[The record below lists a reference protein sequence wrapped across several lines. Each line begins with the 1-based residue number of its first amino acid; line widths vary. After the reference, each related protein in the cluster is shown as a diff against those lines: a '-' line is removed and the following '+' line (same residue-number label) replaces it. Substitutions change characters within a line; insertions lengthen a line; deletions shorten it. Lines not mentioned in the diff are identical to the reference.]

1 MAYYYSAS
9 ERAFFSSEIMSVDA
23 MPSDKVAVA
32 DQAYKQLMADQVAG
46 KLIRTGSGNAP
57 ESVDQ
62 GLTAATRFG
71 DVSFGKVTGTSLDI
85 NGNGDVSG
93 TFVVGGAVTIKG
105 ALNAQGGLNVTSITA
120 TGTSTLA
127 AVNATNLSLSG
138 TLKVN
143 GASTLQAVSAK
154 KITATEIDLNGS
166 MDASGNVVVH
176 GKTTLEALQANG
188 DATIGGL
195 LKVTGQTYCGNAIN
209 FSGNMWLLGRR
220 SDIAVG
226 DTTRDSSKNTVVY
239 RISDKNNA
247 PLMGA
252 EAYFNTDGSRD
263 LRFNGRNRA
272 NSGWRNFLKITEY
285 ADEEIRIIAGGSPSA
300 SVNDDTLITAKWAN
314 AAFAHKTGDE
324 TINGKKTFGREL
336 TVTGSTGYEIA
347 RSDQDFSVIPEESV
361 QTWFARY
368 KDKNNQSGLLIKHY
382 QYADGKTEVTL
393 SDINHYSGSDD
404 WSTLAVGHNS
414 DGSRYVQA
422 QFDPPAEINGYEVVT
437 AKWLRSYIWNAKQSQ
452 LVHTTN
458 EETIAGKKIFK
469 QSLYVDA
476 NPMVRRENWE
486 NVSIAD
492 TSRTES
498 KQVMFAQI
506 TDKDGKRY
514 MALEVAASEDGS
526 RSLFINGRNRSDT
539 GWAQFLQI
547 KEDNT
552 GYVSAILRG
561 SPVTSS
567 NDNSIATTYW
577 VRALLAAGL
586 GEAIPAGT
594 ILPYAGKTVPSGF
607 LAVNGGNVSRT
618 TYARLYE
625 AIGTTW
631 GSGDGS
637 TTFKLP
643 DFRNRTIWGAN
654 AASEVGTYLESGA
667 PNITGTHGGHAFKYG
682 DRYNTE
688 GAYYGM
694 NTQNGGAGDGGNT
707 NVYQM
712 GFDASRSNPIYGAA
726 DIIQPPSGK
735 ALWIIK
741 L

>member
-9 ERAFFSSEIMSVDA
+9 ERAFFSSELMSTDA

-32 DQAYKQLMADQVAG
+32 DRAYKQLMADQVAG
-46 KLIRTGSGNAP
+46 KLIRTGSGNSP

-71 DVSFGKVTGTSLDI
+71 DVSFGKVTGTNLDI

-105 ALNAQGGLNVTSITA
+105 SLNAQGGLNVTSITA

-127 AVNATNLSLSG
+127 AVNATNISASG

-188 DATIGGL
+188 DVNVGGL

-239 RISDKNNA
+239 RISDKNNT

-263 LRFNGRNRA
+263 LRINGRNRA
-272 NSGWRNFLKITEY
+272 NTGWRNFLKIAEY
-285 ADEEIRIIAGGSPSA
+285 ANEEIRIIAGGSPSENL
-300 SVNDDTLITAKWAN
+300 NDDTLITAKWSN
-314 AAFAHKTGDE
+314 DAFVHKAGDE
-324 TINGKKTFGREL
+324 TINGLKTFGTAV
-336 TVTGSTGYEIA
+336 TVLGSTGYEIS
-347 RSDQDFSVIPEESV
+347 RSDQDLTVIPSRDV
-361 QTWFARY
+361 QTWFARH
-368 KDKNNQSGLLIKHY
+368 KDKNDNSGLLLKHY
-382 QYADGKTEVTL
+382 QRADGATEVTL
-393 SDINHYSGSDD
+393 SDINHYSGSGD
-404 WSTLAVGHNS
+404 WTSLVIGHYS
-414 DGSRYVQA
+414 DGTRYVQA
-422 QFDPPAEINGYEVVT
+422 QYDLAEGANGYEVVT
-437 AKWLRSYIWNAKQSQ
+437 AKWLRAYIWNAEQSQ
-452 LVHTTN
+452 LVHTVN
-458 EETIAGKKIFK
+458 EETITGKKIFK

-486 NVSIAD
+486 NVGIAD

-498 KQVMFAQI
+498 KQAMFAQI

-514 MALEVAASEDGS
+514 MALEVAASADGS

-567 NDNSIATTYW
+567 DDNSIATTAW
-577 VRALLAAGL
+577 VRALFEAGL
-586 GEAIPAGT
+586 GSAIPSGVAF
-594 ILPYAGKTVPSGF
+594 PYAGKTVPSGF
-607 LAVNGGNVSRT
+607 MACNGGTISRT
-618 TYARLYE
+618 TYAKLFA
-625 AIGTTW
+625 AIGTAW
-631 GSGDGS
+631 GAGDGS

-643 DFRNRTIWGAN
+643 DWRNRTVMGAN
-654 AASEVGTYLESGA
+654 SASEVGTYLESGA
-667 PNITGTHGGHAFKYG
+667 PNIIGQFNPGGLGISASGAFQITSGSQRSNSGKNS
-682 DRYNTE
+682 DSR
-688 GAYYGM
+688 M
-694 NTQNGGAGDGGNT
+694 IS
-707 NVYQM
+707 
-712 GFDASRSNPIYGAA
+712 FDASLSSPIYGRATE
-726 DIIQPPSGK
+726 IQPPAGK
-735 ALWIIK
+735 SLWIIK
-741 L
+741 T

>member
-1 MAYYYSAS
+1 
-9 ERAFFSSEIMSVDA
+9 
-23 MPSDKVAVA
+23 
-32 DQAYKQLMADQVAG
+32 
-46 KLIRTGSGNAP
+46 
-57 ESVDQ
+57 
-62 GLTAATRFG
+62 
-71 DVSFGKVTGTSLDI
+71 
-85 NGNGDVSG
+85 
-93 TFVVGGAVTIKG
+93 
-105 ALNAQGGLNVTSITA
+105 
-120 TGTSTLA
+120 
-127 AVNATNLSLSG
+127 
-138 TLKVN
+138 
-143 GASTLQAVSAK
+143 
-154 KITATEIDLNGS
+154 
-166 MDASGNVVVH
+166 
-176 GKTTLEALQANG
+176 
-188 DATIGGL
+188 
-195 LKVTGQTYCGNAIN
+195 
-209 FSGNMWLLGRR
+209 MWLLGRR

-263 LRFNGRNRA
+263 LRINGRNRA
-272 NSGWRNFLKITEY
+272 NTGWRNFLKIAEY
-285 ADEEIRIIAGGSPSA
+285 ANEEIRIIAGGSPSENL
-300 SVNDDTLITAKWAN
+300 NDDTLITAKWSN
-314 AAFAHKTGDE
+314 DAFVHKAGDE
-324 TINGKKTFGREL
+324 TINGLKTFGTAV
-336 TVTGSTGYEIA
+336 TVLGSTGYEIS
-347 RSDQDFSVIPEESV
+347 RSDQDLTVIPSRDV
-361 QTWFARY
+361 QTWFARH
-368 KDKNNQSGLLIKHY
+368 KDKNDNSGLLLKHY
-382 QYADGKTEVTL
+382 QRADGATEVTL
-393 SDINHYSGSDD
+393 SDINHYSGSGD
-404 WSTLAVGHNS
+404 WTSLAIGHYS
-414 DGSRYVQA
+414 DGTRYVQA
-422 QFDPPAEINGYEVVT
+422 QYDLAEGANGYEVVT
-437 AKWLRSYIWNAKQSQ
+437 AKWLRAYIWNAEQSQ
-452 LVHTTN
+452 LVHTVN
-458 EETIAGKKIFK
+458 EETITGKKIFK

-486 NVSIAD
+486 NVGIAD

-514 MALEVAASEDGS
+514 MALEVAASADGS

-667 PNITGTHGGHAFKYG
+667 PNITGYITGGGQSY
-682 DRYNTE
+682 T
-688 GAYYGM
+688 
-694 NTQNGGAGDGGNT
+694 TQYGGAFYEYGGST
-707 NVYQM
+707 DTADSGHSTVPVV

-726 DIIQPPSGK
+726 EIVQPPAGK

-741 L
+741 V

>member
-32 DQAYKQLMADQVAG
+32 DQTYKQLMADQVAG

-71 DVSFGKVTGTSLDI
+71 DVSFGKVTGTNLDI

-154 KITATEIDLNGS
+154 KITATELDLNGNG
-166 MDASGNVVVH
+166 DVSGNLVVH

-209 FSGNMWLLGRR
+209 FSGNMWLIGRR
-220 SDIAVG
+220 TDVAV
-226 DTTRDSSKNTVVY
+226 DDATRDSSKNTVVY

-285 ADEEIRIIAGGSPSA
+285 ADEEIRIIAGGSPPA

-437 AKWLRSYIWNAKQSQ
+437 AKWLRSYIWNAEQSQ

-567 NDNSIATTYW
+567 HEPFSSNASPIRPFLRW
-577 VRALLAAGL
+577 KLA
-586 GEAIPAGT
+586 
-594 ILPYAGKTVPSGF
+594 KCSQ
-607 LAVNGGNVSRT
+607 S
-618 TYARLYE
+618 
-625 AIGTTW
+625 
-631 GSGDGS
+631 
-637 TTFKLP
+637 
-643 DFRNRTIWGAN
+643 
-654 AASEVGTYLESGA
+654 
-667 PNITGTHGGHAFKYG
+667 
-682 DRYNTE
+682 
-688 GAYYGM
+688 
-694 NTQNGGAGDGGNT
+694 
-707 NVYQM
+707 
-712 GFDASRSNPIYGAA
+712 
-726 DIIQPPSGK
+726 
-735 ALWIIK
+735 
-741 L
+741 

>member
-9 ERAFFSSEIMSVDA
+9 ERAFFSSELMSTDA

-32 DQAYKQLMADQVAG
+32 DQTYQQLMADQVAG

-71 DVSFGKVTGTSLDI
+71 DVSFGKVTGTNLDI

-263 LRFNGRNRA
+263 LRINGRNRA
-272 NSGWRNFLKITEY
+272 DTGWRNFLKITEY

-347 RSDQDFSVIPEESV
+347 RSDQDFSVIPEKSV

-414 DGSRYVQA
+414 DGSRYIQA

-437 AKWLRSYIWNAKQSQ
+437 AKWLRSYIWNAEQSQ

-567 NDNSIATTYW
+567 HFLRSKSLPNS
-577 VRALLAAGL
+577 
-586 GEAIPAGT
+586 
-594 ILPYAGKTVPSGF
+594 
-607 LAVNGGNVSRT
+607 VS
-618 TYARLYE
+618 
-625 AIGTTW
+625 
-631 GSGDGS
+631 
-637 TTFKLP
+637 
-643 DFRNRTIWGAN
+643 
-654 AASEVGTYLESGA
+654 SEV
-667 PNITGTHGGHAFKYG
+667 
-682 DRYNTE
+682 
-688 GAYYGM
+688 
-694 NTQNGGAGDGGNT
+694 
-707 NVYQM
+707 
-712 GFDASRSNPIYGAA
+712 RSPCAWHKGCSSA
-726 DIIQPPSGK
+726 
-735 ALWIIK
+735 
-741 L
+741 

>member
-1 MAYYYSAS
+1 MWLIG
-9 ERAFFSSEIMSVDA
+9 RRTD
-23 MPSDKVAVA
+23 VAV
-32 DQAYKQLMADQVAG
+32 D
-46 KLIRTGSGNAP
+46 
-57 ESVDQ
+57 
-62 GLTAATRFG
+62 
-71 DVSFGKVTGTSLDI
+71 
-85 NGNGDVSG
+85 
-93 TFVVGGAVTIKG
+93 
-105 ALNAQGGLNVTSITA
+105 
-120 TGTSTLA
+120 
-127 AVNATNLSLSG
+127 
-138 TLKVN
+138 
-143 GASTLQAVSAK
+143 
-154 KITATEIDLNGS
+154 
-166 MDASGNVVVH
+166 DA
-176 GKTTLEALQANG
+176 
-188 DATIGGL
+188 
-195 LKVTGQTYCGNAIN
+195 
-209 FSGNMWLLGRR
+209 
-220 SDIAVG
+220 
-226 DTTRDSSKNTVVY
+226 TRDSSKNTVVY

-347 RSDQDFSVIPEESV
+347 RSDQDFSVIPEERV

-437 AKWLRSYIWNAKQSQ
+437 AKWLRSYIWNAEQSQ

-567 NDNSIATTYW
+567 DDNSIATTAW
-577 VRALLAAGL
+577 VRALFEAGL
-586 GEAIPAGT
+586 GSAIPSGVAF
-594 ILPYAGKTVPSGF
+594 PYAGKTVPSGF
-607 LAVNGGNVSRT
+607 MACNGGTISRT
-618 TYARLYE
+618 TYAKLFA
-625 AIGTTW
+625 AIGTAW
-631 GSGDGS
+631 GAGDGS

-643 DFRNRTIWGAN
+643 DWRNRTVMGAN
-654 AASEVGTYLESGA
+654 SASEVGTYLESGA
-667 PNITGTHGGHAFKYG
+667 PNITGLHSGIEQSGTVAEGSFYLNAVTGVGSG
-682 DRYNTE
+682 DSDYDNP
-688 GAYYGM
+688 
-694 NTQNGGAGDGGNT
+694 QIC
-707 NVYQM
+707 
-712 GFDASRSNPIYGAA
+712 FDASRSSSVYGRSEE
-726 DIIQPPSGK
+726 IQPPAGK